1 MGEARHLQRQL
12 KEKETKMSIN
22 QRRNIAG
29 RALQIRDTL
38 GVRVAAG
45 YCRNNG
51 LSIEYTLSLLLGE

>member
-12 KEKETKMSIN
+12 KEKESKMSIN

-29 RALQIRDTL
+29 RALQIRNSL
-38 GVRVAAG
+38 GIRAAAG

-51 LSIEYTLSLLLGE
+51 LSLEYSLSLLLGG